1 MTASGLMA
9 IPEAAEYMGVSA
21 TTIRNYIDHGMI
33 AATNL
38 GTGHRR
44 ASWMIQKK
52 ELDRFIYERTKK
64 QECVRLE
71 LVKPPKHKPMKWL
84 GESALTPD
92 GHIPRRKPKP
102 RPVEAKVAR

>member
-1 MTASGLMA
+1 MTASGLMT
-9 IPEAAEYMGVSA
+9 IPEAAEYMGVGV
-21 TTIRNYIDHGMI
+21 TTIRTYIDHGMI

-44 ASWMIQKK
+44 ATWMIQKK
-52 ELDRFIYERTKK
+52 ELDRFIDERTKK
-64 QECVRLE
+64 QAFIRPEPM
-71 LVKPPKHKPMKWL
+71 PPQRRKPMKWL
-84 GESALTPD
+84 GESSLTPD